1 MNKEYFIN
9 LVKYPISGKA
19 RKYIKQYNE
28 LQSANKIKL
37 IMTLVVRNEED
48 ILEKN
53 IRFHSAMG
61 VDGFIVVNHKSTD
74 KTSDILEKLKNENIV
89 LDVLEK
95 NSPNHQ
101 HHKWV
106 NEMIKL
112 AQKKYKADWVINADA
127 DEFYYSK
134 DLDLKKSIYKY
145 SKAGV
150 NALWLDSTMVFPE
163 DVENFWE
170 NKFWCV
176 KRLQNFEYE
185 KNSFFKDKKYGDF
198 CTKEVCPKIIHA
210 TKGFISTTDGNHYV
224 KMTKLKQ
231 VPCSEI
237 VLYHYHVRSYK
248 GFEGKIKRWA
258 DSAKYMPNYQ
268 GEHIKQMIEVYN
280 AGKLR
285 ERFDEYY
292 GEEIRNQLINFGLVA
307 IDNSVH
313 NFMEWKGLI

>member
-112 AQKKYKADWVINADA
+112 AQKKI
-127 DEFYYSK
+127 
-134 DLDLKKSIYKY
+134 
-145 SKAGV
+145 
-150 NALWLDSTMVFPE
+150 
-163 DVENFWE
+163 
-170 NKFWCV
+170 
-176 KRLQNFEYE
+176 
-185 KNSFFKDKKYGDF
+185 
-198 CTKEVCPKIIHA
+198 
-210 TKGFISTTDGNHYV
+210 
-224 KMTKLKQ
+224 
-231 VPCSEI
+231 
-237 VLYHYHVRSYK
+237 
-248 GFEGKIKRWA
+248 
-258 DSAKYMPNYQ
+258 
-268 GEHIKQMIEVYN
+268 
-280 AGKLR
+280 
-285 ERFDEYY
+285 
-292 GEEIRNQLINFGLVA
+292 
-307 IDNSVH
+307 
-313 NFMEWKGLI
+313 